1 MAIAAVD
8 WIRLP
13 GHRVDAITT
22 ASWPEA
28 IAPHLVAPSGVTMI
42 PIARFPRVAEAAIAL
57 HQAKR

>member
-8 WIRLP
+8 WIRPSDRLV
-13 GHRVDAITT
+13 GAITN
-22 ASWPEA
+22 APWLGA